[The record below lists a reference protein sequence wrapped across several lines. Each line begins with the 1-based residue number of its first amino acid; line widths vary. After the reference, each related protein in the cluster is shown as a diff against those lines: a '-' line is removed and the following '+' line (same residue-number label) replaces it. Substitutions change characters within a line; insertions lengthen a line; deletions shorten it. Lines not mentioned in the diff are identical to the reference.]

1 MKMVEII
8 QTREIALCT
17 KHQDES
23 LTDDCLYCRIAKL
36 EAEIRKANNEFG
48 SAHCNLDFPLWQNI
62 AKLKEYSRADN
73 VKLDRVR
80 DDFCMFWKA
89 QGCSCC
95 EDTEASEK
103 YGRRLAESLN
113 IPLFDDGSGVDYYSV
128 CESALGDEDG

>member
-1 MKMVEII
+1 MTTE
-8 QTREIALCT
+8 RELTLKEWCARLP
-17 KHQDES
+17 ES
-23 LTDDCLYCRIAKL
+23 HRVNRELAEL
-36 EAEIRKANNEFG
+36 EA
-48 SAHCNLDFPLWQNI
+48 
-62 AKLKEYSRADN
+62 
-73 VKLDRVR
+73 KLDRVR